1 MGRVRVML
9 EPQFK
14 ATGGRKVDRYAF
26 AAEVQ
31 FRAGT
36 RRAAVQVRDISTHGA
51 RITGVFLVREGDH
64 IYLKLAM
71 IEPVPAR
78 IAWANSFEFGCEF
91 DRPLSEAVLAAITTT
106 QR

>member
-1 MGRVRVML
+1 MS

-14 ATGGRKVDRYAF
+14 ATGGRRADRYAF
-26 AAEVQ
+26 TAEVQ

-51 RITGVFLVREGDH
+51 RVSGVFLVHEDDH
-64 IYLKLAM
+64 IYLKLPL
-71 IEPVPAR
+71 IEPIPAR

-91 DRPLSEAVLAAITTT
+91 DRPLSEAVLAAITTEK
-106 QR
+106 R